1 MLLAGEG
8 SRLRPYTNDLPKC
21 LVPLDGEALLE
32 RQLKLFKSS
41 GITDIHLVTG
51 YQQEK
56 LAAQGYP
63 TYLNADYGQSN
74 MVYSLYCAM
83 EILRT
88 AESVVIS
95 YGDILYD
102 ATVLEKVLAS
112 TSPVSVVADKEWAS
126 YWRARMEDV
135 AEDAESFITSP
146 EGTIL
151 ELGGTIETIE
161 SVEAQYIGLVKF
173 EKEGLTRLVEVLTYL
188 FETDPVRY
196 EASKNMCFTDLLQSL
211 IDQGVAIHPV
221 YIEGS
226 WLEIDT
232 VEDYERLVGSGY
244 SREKSVQKNREQLIK
259 KYGE

>member
-1 MLLAGEG
+1 MLVAGEG

-21 LVPLDGEALLE
+21 LVALDGEALLE

-56 LAAQGYP
+56 LEVQGYP

-83 EILRT
+83 EVLRS
-88 AESVVIS
+88 AESVIVS

-102 ATVLEKVLAS
+102 AMVLDALCAS
-112 TSPVSVVADKEWAS
+112 SASISVVADKEWAS

-135 AEDAESFITSP
+135 AEDAESFVTSP
-146 EGTIL
+146 EGTII
-151 ELGGTIETIE
+151 ELGGTIKAIE
-161 SVEAQYIGLVKF
+161 LVEAQYIGLIKF
-173 EKEGLTRLVEVLTYL
+173 QKEGLTALIQELTNL
-188 FETDPVRY
+188 FETDSVRH
-196 EASKNMCFTDLLQSL
+196 EASKNMYFTDLLQSL
-211 IDQGVAIHPV
+211 IDQGVVVHPV
-221 YIEGS
+221 YIQGS

-232 VEDYERLVGSGY
+232 VEDYERLVESGY
-244 SREKSVQKNREQLIK
+244 SKEKTIQENREQLIG
-259 KYGE
+259 KYRG